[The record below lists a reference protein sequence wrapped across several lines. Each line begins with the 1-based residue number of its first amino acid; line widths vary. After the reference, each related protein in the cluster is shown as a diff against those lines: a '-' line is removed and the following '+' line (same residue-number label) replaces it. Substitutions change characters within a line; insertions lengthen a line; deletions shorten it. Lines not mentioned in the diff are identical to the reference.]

1 MPQASYQTQS
11 VEKDGGTEPKRR
23 PLGGS
28 LARRNI
34 RKWRQAN
41 LAVAP
46 AKFGNHVA
54 MPRSR

>member
-1 MPQASYQTQS
+1 MPQDSYQTQS
-11 VEKDGGTEPKRR
+11 IENGGGTQPKRR
-23 PLGGS
+23 RLGGS

-34 RKWRQAN
+34 REWRQAN
-41 LAVAP
+41 LAVAL